1 MVPAFILLSS
11 AMPVVLGI
19 LEFIE
24 RDLLGI
30 KDEFSL
36 IMLGLKV
43 VVLLFIVSFVRGRFA
58 GGPIVTV
65 LVLVLGY
72 VVLFQNWMMFGPL
85 MIIYLLVTFGFTA
98 ILIDLVIIK
107 PWAGGG
113 GGGDKPP
120 SHAYPPGMR

>member
-1 MVPAFILLSS
+1 MVPLAVF
-11 AMPVVLGI
+11 APVLLGI

-36 IMLGLKV
+36 IMLGLKI

-58 GGPIVTV
+58 GGAISTI
-65 LVLVLGY
+65 LVFVLGY
-72 VVLFQNWMMFGPL
+72 VILFQNWMLFGPL
-85 MIIYLLVTFGFTA
+85 MIIYLLVVFGFTA

-113 GGGDKPP
+113 GMGSGGDKPP
-120 SHAYPPGMR
+120 DHAYGMHGRF